1 MGDEMSKSNR
11 VLDLYQALQNGQVI
25 NKKAAAEA
33 YGVNEKSIQR
43 DLDSIRDFLSEQTT
57 RQGLIQSVEFDRAA
71 NGYRLVTEEMIHIS
85 EGEMLAICKILLE
98 SRAFDKAELESLVNK
113 VMNHCVSPKKVKSI
127 EPFISNELFNYRE
140 PAHRPPNMSVLWQA
154 AQAIQTQNML
164 EITYLRK
171 DNTEVVRKIEPVG
184 LLFSEYYFYVMAFIA
199 DKAKRE
205 TFEKPNDAYPTVYRL
220 DRIQSA
226 VVLDEKFDIPYK
238 DRFKEGEYKNRN
250 IFMYG
255 GVPQTV
261 EFTYSGPAI
270 ESVLDRLPTAEVKQ
284 NEDGSYTV
292 KAETF
297 GKGILMWLLS
307 QGSYVSVIG
316 PQELRDKWIDE
327 IRSTKITNDGGQ

>member
-1 MGDEMSKSNR
+1 M
-11 VLDLYQALQNGQVI
+11 
-25 NKKAAAEA
+25 
-33 YGVNEKSIQR
+33 
-43 DLDSIRDFLSEQTT
+43 
-57 RQGLIQSVEFDRAA
+57 
-71 NGYRLVTEEMIHIS
+71 
-85 EGEMLAICKILLE
+85 
-98 SRAFDKAELESLVNK
+98 
-113 VMNHCVSPKKVKSI
+113 
-127 EPFISNELFNYRE
+127 
-140 PAHRPPNMSVLWQA
+140 
-154 AQAIQTQNML
+154 
-164 EITYLRK
+164 
-171 DNTEVVRKIEPVG
+171 
-184 LLFSEYYFYVMAFIA
+184 
-199 DKAKRE
+199 
-205 TFEKPNDAYPTVYRL
+205 
-220 DRIQSA
+220 
-226 VVLDEKFDIPYK
+226 LDEKFDIPYK

-270 ESVLDRLPTAEVKQ
+270 ESVLDRLPTAEVCR

>member
-1 MGDEMSKSNR
+1 MAGKPEP
-11 VLDLYQALQNGQVI
+11 
-25 NKKAAAEA
+25 
-33 YGVNEKSIQR
+33 
-43 DLDSIRDFLSEQTT
+43 T
-57 RQGLIQSVEFDRAA
+57 RQLQKDDYGL
-71 NGYRLVTEEMIHIS
+71 Y
-85 EGEMLAICKILLE
+85 
-98 SRAFDKAELESLVNK
+98 
-113 VMNHCVSPKKVKSI
+113 
-127 EPFISNELFNYRE
+127 
-140 PAHRPPNMSVLWQA
+140 
-154 AQAIQTQNML
+154 
-164 EITYLRK
+164 
-171 DNTEVVRKIEPVG
+171 TEVKRKIEPVG

-270 ESVLDRLPTAEVKQ
+270 ESVLDRLPTAEVSRS
-284 NEDGSYTV
+284 EDGSYTV

-307 QGSYVSVIG
+307 QGSKVNVLEPTDLKKQWLS
-316 PQELRDKWIDE
+316 ERTCAK
-327 IRSTKITNDGGQ
+327 SC